1 MLGGDGGGILSL
13 VFRCPCYIQRPTP
26 DVGAAKQDRQV
37 RPSPS
42 GLALK
47 VQHPIPG

>member
-1 MLGGDGGGILSL
+1 LAIP
-13 VFRCPCYIQRPTP
+13 RACYIQRPTP
-26 DVGAAKQDRQV
+26 CTGAAKQDRQV

-47 VQHPIPG
+47 VQHPNPG